1 LKGYIMKLFIIMT
14 LITSHISLYGVDITS
29 KALLGEMLFKDTSL
43 SRNRTMSCAT
53 CHNPEQAFIDTRT
66 NAVNGAVSLG
76 DDGSSLGDR
85 NSPTIGYA
93 SFIPAFDA
101 NNRRIQGG
109 LFLDGRATNLTEQA
123 KGPFLNTIEMNMPS
137 EASVITR
144 VQENQD
150 YITAMQT
157 FYGSTI
163 FQSTSNAYNAIAD
176 AIATF
181 ERTSVFAPFDS
192 DRDTRNL
199 SASALRGEALFN
211 SNRINCERCHSDNG
225 SAIFTDFSYRN
236 LGLPTNSSVRE
247 LTGHATDLGLSENP
261 AINNN
266 REDGK
271 FRVPTLRN
279 VAVTAPYMHNGVFST
294 LKAVVHFYNTR
305 DVGGINPE
313 TGQVWRG
320 AEVTRNVERND
331 IGNLGLSDS
340 EEDDIVA
347 FLESLTDAQYK
358 NIPIPVDN
366 RIIGALMGSYSVIF
380 N

>member
-1 LKGYIMKLFIIMT
+1 MKIFIILL
-14 LITSHISLYGVDITS
+14 LISHTFVYGADPITS
-29 KALLGEMLFKDTSL
+29 KAILGEQLFNDTSF

-53 CHNPEQAFIDTRT
+53 CHNPKQAFIDTRF
-66 NAVNGAVSLG
+66 NAVNGATSLG

-93 SFIPAFDA
+93 SFIPRFNA
-101 NNRRIQGG
+101 NNIRIHGG

-137 EASVITR
+137 EASVIIR
-144 VQENQD
+144 LQENQA

-157 FYGSTI
+157 FYGATI
-163 FQSTSNAYNAIAD
+163 FQNTSNAYNAIAD

-181 ERTSVFAPFDS
+181 ERSSIFAPFDS

-199 SASALRGEALFN
+199 SASALRGETLFR
-211 SNRINCERCHSDNG
+211 SNRINCVRCHRDNG
-225 SAIFTDFSYRN
+225 NAIFTDFSYSN
-236 LGLPTNSSVRE
+236 LGLPTNSNVRE
-247 LTGHATDLGLSENP
+247 LNGHATDLGLSENP

-331 IGNLGLSDS
+331 VGNLGLSDS

-358 NIPIPVDN
+358 NISKSIDK
-366 RIIGALMGSYSVIF
+366 RIIGALMGAYSIF
-380 N
+380 LN